1 MSIRDSERLR
11 EKLEVVVDG
20 RQIFFLFFG
29 GAVVVS
35 MVFVLGVMVG
45 KRLGGAPNERATAA
59 GDALAAL
66 DDLDAASDDLS
77 RAEALA
83 FPDQLGA
90 GRRRKAGP
98 LGAADVAPSRIPAVV
113 APVVAPAAL
122 APAALAPVVTPAALA
137 PAALAP
143 AALAPAV
150 ARPAVAPGAAVPGVV
165 APASAAKGTGLRFT
179 LQLSAF
185 QSRAEAEAFAS
196 SVRAAGFTPFI
207 AEREV
212 PGKGKFFRVRV
223 GDHASHAEAMAAKT
237 AFEEKLHVIAYIG
250 KL

>member
-143 AALAPAV
+143 AV